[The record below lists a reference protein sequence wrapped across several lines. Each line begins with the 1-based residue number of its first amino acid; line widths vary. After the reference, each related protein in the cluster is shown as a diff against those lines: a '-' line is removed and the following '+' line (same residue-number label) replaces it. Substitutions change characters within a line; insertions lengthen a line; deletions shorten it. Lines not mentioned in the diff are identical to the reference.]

1 MQNEALQHFQT
12 LKVKLQEALQK
23 SHPYFEREIHVWTS
37 PEITAL
43 QDALNEQVQGYI
55 SEKWFYT
62 HLKPRQNE
70 KLPRI
75 DMLNMLSQF
84 VGYEGWQDFIFQHTP
99 EHKEEAQKEERP
111 KEEPKGEL
119 KEEKAKKAP
128 KPALQ
133 TRKSASWLWKG
144 VAGLALLVTATLM
157 VWAMTQKASDYEVQ
171 FCFQDAD
178 TQQPVT
184 KGVEVFVLKKGETPL
199 LQKVNQQGCVKI
211 ISQHELLTLVVKARY
226 YQTDTIIRRVSQPKS
241 SELVKLKKDDY
252 ALLIHLISKP
262 GKTVKEKL
270 QRRKQLD
277 RMIDEEA
284 QIFQVDE
291 SGLGV
296 ELYNK
301 EDFIDKLSLPIRS
314 LKALEVI
321 ETKYQ
326 NNRIILLRFIQ
337 KDN

>member
-1 MQNEALQHFQT
+1 M
-12 LKVKLQEALQK
+12 
-23 SHPYFEREIHVWTS
+23 
-37 PEITAL
+37 
-43 QDALNEQVQGYI
+43 
-55 SEKWFYT
+55 
-62 HLKPRQNE
+62 
-70 KLPRI
+70 
-75 DMLNMLSQF
+75 
-84 VGYEGWQDFIFQHTP
+84 
-99 EHKEEAQKEERP
+99 
-111 KEEPKGEL
+111 
-119 KEEKAKKAP
+119 
-128 KPALQ
+128 
-133 TRKSASWLWKG
+133 
-144 VAGLALLVTATLM
+144 
-157 VWAMTQKASDYEVQ
+157 
-171 FCFQDAD
+171 
-178 TQQPVT
+178 
-184 KGVEVFVLKKGETPL
+184 
-199 LQKVNQQGCVKI
+199 QKVDQQGCVKI
-211 ISQHELLTLVVKARY
+211 ISQQELLTLVVKARY
-226 YQTDTIIRRVSQPKS
+226 YQTDTVIRRVSQPKS

-277 RMIDEEA
+277 QMIDEEA